1 MNRAA
6 LAPDDHA
13 SSADRRTAALNVI
26 AQIGTSPSVRLACVF
41 AIGLAIVLTALQVTG
56 LFVNPEALSRLV
68 ALDFAMYL
76 DHTERALSGG
86 SFYLD
91 RQLHGHYSIL
101 TGDSYYPPTTM
112 LLFAPFL
119 VLPGLLWW
127 IIPLGII
134 AAVVV
139 YWRPSPWGL
148 LVIAWSIWWWRSVQ
162 IVVLGNPSMWI
173 AAAVAAGTVIRW
185 PLALVIL
192 KPTLLPV
199 AALGSSRRSFWLAL
213 GVIAVLSLPFGRQ
226 WVDYAHAAL
235 DSSVQWS
242 YSLNDLP
249 IVLIGV
255 VAWLSSKRRQPLWGG
270 SLHDAVY
277 APSPG

>member
-1 MNRAA
+1 M
-6 LAPDDHA
+6 
-13 SSADRRTAALNVI
+13 
-26 AQIGTSPSVRLACVF
+26 RLAGAV
-41 AIGLAIVLTALQVTG
+41 AVVLAIALTALQVVG
-56 LFVNPEALSRLV
+56 LLVNPDALSRLV

-76 DHTERALSGG
+76 DHTQRAIEGG

-119 VLPGLLWW
+119 VLPALLWW
-127 IIPLGII
+127 IIPLAII
-134 AAVVV
+134 AAVVI
-139 YWRPSPWGL
+139 YWRPNLWGIV
-148 LVIAWSIWWWRSVQ
+148 VIAWFAWWWRSVQ

-173 AAAVAAGTVIRW
+173 AAAIAAGTVVRW

-199 AALGSSRRSFWLAL
+199 TALGLRGRSFWLAL
-213 GVIAVLSLPFGRQ
+213 GVIGIVSLPFGRQ
-226 WVDYAHAAL
+226 WIDFAHAAI

-242 YSLNDLP
+242 YSLNDVP

-255 VAWLSSKRRQPLWGG
+255 IAWLASPRREPLRPPRWRG
-270 SLHDAVY
+270 SA
-277 APSPG
+277 G